1 MNKRPEDP
9 TKHGEVVTIDAPQ
22 LPALIKKTKNPWKKF
37 SVLDRLAE
45 DILNSYDQLLSTR
58 REIERRKPG
67 EMKAWEWCLIGD
79 VDRQNLERCRE
90 LLEQLD
96 GPEHYEPADDDTDD
110 DEPILK
116 KSVISM
122 RLAGMM
128 AAVHIGGP
136 KEQEQEAFAKI
147 LLAHVYDAQVSRIVL
162 EATCREIE
170 RTKKY
175 MQATSEVLEVLKEQR
190 DEWWKRHYAIENM
203 ERQSEEVR
211 QLLLEAQQKCELE
224 QAKEEHFGAA
234 RKFHE
239 VLRSLNYA
247 EEAASKRQDE
257 ASAAYEA
264 VATAM
269 ARIVER
275 QQALEEAKAKLTIA
289 FTRVEQLEPPKG
301 NARPPGP

>member
-1 MNKRPEDP
+1 MNKRPDDP

-45 DILNSYDQLLSTR
+45 EIREQFDDLNKTYVEILQ
-58 REIERRKPG
+58 RKSG
-67 EMKAWEWCLIGD
+67 EMNSAWEYDLVD
-79 VDRQNLERCRE
+79 DEDRQKLARCRE
-90 LLEQLD
+90 LIKELD
-96 GPEHYEPADDDTDD
+96 GPENYEPADDDTDD

-116 KSVISM
+116 KSVISV

-175 MQATSEVLEVLKEQR
+175 MQATSEVLEVLTQQR
-190 DEWWKRHYAIENM
+190 REWWDRRWAIRGIESI
-203 ERQSEEVR
+203 SEKV
-211 QLLLEAQQKCELE
+211 QQQLLEAQQKCEHE
-224 QAKEEHFGAA
+224 QAKVAHARVIQKFHETMRSLSYAEDAA
-234 RKFHE
+234 RK
-239 VLRSLNYA
+239 
-247 EEAASKRQDE
+247 KQDE
-257 ASAAYEA
+257 ASLAYQA
-264 VATAM
+264 VERAM
-269 ARIVER
+269 ATVLER
-275 QQALEEAKAKLTIA
+275 KQAWEQARAE
-289 FTRVEQLEPPKG
+289 FNGVFPRVEQL
-301 NARPPGP
+301 